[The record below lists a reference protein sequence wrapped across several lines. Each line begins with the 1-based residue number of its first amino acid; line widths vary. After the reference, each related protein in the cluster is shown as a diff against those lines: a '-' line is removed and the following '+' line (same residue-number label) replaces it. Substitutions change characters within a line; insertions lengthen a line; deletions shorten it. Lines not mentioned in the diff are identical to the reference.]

1 MVAPDHLAMSFTS
14 YAQNFEDIML
24 WRALQHIHGGFYVDI
39 GAQHPVVDSVSK
51 GFYEKGWRGVH
62 VEPVP
67 VWAQMLREDRPD
79 ETVLEIAVSD
89 RAGTLEL
96 NIIPDTGLSTTVRA
110 IADRHRQMAGWVSNV
125 RRVPCLP
132 LNAALEDLVGAR
144 DVHWLKIDVEGAEH
158 DVLNGWSPDAL
169 RPWIMVIE
177 ATEPLSDRPSY
188 INWEPLVLQAGYKF
202 VYFDG
207 LNRFYVAQERQTLA
221 SAFSRPPNVFDII
234 DGVRLSGTSPWCSA
248 VNERH
253 QQAEAKAEQAEAK
266 AEQAEAKAE
275 QAEAK
280 AEQAEAASNQHLTQL
295 DAILASRSWRV
306 TAPLRQTSRFVRW
319 FVYGSVAWLTLQ
331 PGSRPR
337 RVARSGLIWAINK
350 VSAHPILKTRALRV
364 LNKFPSLEQRL
375 RRINFAQ
382 SSVSSASQTL
392 SSPSGRHED
401 TVILS
406 PRARQIY
413 SDINEAIKKR
423 DGESV

>member
-1 MVAPDHLAMSFTS
+1 MKRR
-14 YAQNFEDIML
+14 
-24 WRALQHIHGGFYVDI
+24 RASKVDFADVFY
-39 GAQHPVVDSVSK
+39 
-51 GFYEKGWRGVH
+51 GV
-62 VEPVP
+62 
-67 VWAQMLREDRPD
+67 
-79 ETVLEIAVSD
+79 
-89 RAGTLEL
+89 
-96 NIIPDTGLSTTVRA
+96 
-110 IADRHRQMAGWVSNV
+110 
-125 RRVPCLP
+125 
-132 LNAALEDLVGAR
+132 
-144 DVHWLKIDVEGAEH
+144 
-158 DVLNGWSPDAL
+158 SPDYAVVAQKIAPSAIL
-169 RPWIMVIE
+169 AKFENVFCQEYGLDLDELIRRLDSRFR
-177 ATEPLSDRPSY
+177 ATE
-188 INWEPLVLQAGYKF
+188 
-202 VYFDG
+202 
-207 LNRFYVAQERQTLA
+207 AQ
-221 SAFSRPPNVFDII
+221 
-234 DGVRLSGTSPWCSA
+234 
-248 VNERH
+248 
-253 QQAEAKAEQAEAK
+253 
-266 AEQAEAKAE
+266 
-275 QAEAK
+275 

-350 VSAHPILKTRALRV
+350 VRAHPILKTRALRV

-423 DGESV
+423 DGESI